1 MSSAQQRVKQQMDKE
16 TSQIPRFIQRMTS
29 QMTLLLMAIQMEE
42 AGRITL
48 LSVLPASL
56 PRMLLCLLRHL

>member
-29 QMTLLLMAIQMEE
+29 QMTPLLMAIQMEE
-42 AGRITL
+42 ASRITL